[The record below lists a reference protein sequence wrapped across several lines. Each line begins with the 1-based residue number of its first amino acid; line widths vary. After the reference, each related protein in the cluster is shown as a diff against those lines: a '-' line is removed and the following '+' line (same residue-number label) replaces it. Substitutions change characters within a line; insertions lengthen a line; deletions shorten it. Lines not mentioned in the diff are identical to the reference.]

1 MKILKTSSPKD
12 IEPFVKKIQMP
23 VSNSHKGQ
31 NGKVLIIGGSQLFHS
46 ASLWSAEIA
55 SHFADMVHYASTEEN
70 DKIFLSL
77 KKKFRN
83 GIIVSRDQLEP
94 YIQED
99 DVILIGP
106 GLERNK
112 ETESLTEKV
121 MKMAT
126 NKQLVID
133 AGSLQMMNPKLLQK
147 LTKPAIV
154 TPHQQEFEKLFGVSV
169 GEMTDNE
176 KAEIV
181 RKSAEEYKCVVLM
194 KSITDFVSDGK
205 TVIQV
210 VGGNQGLTKGG
221 TGDILAGIVSGL
233 VAHSDQV
240 SACVCASYILKKT
253 ADQLFLGRGYWY
265 NNSDILDT
273 IPKVVNSIFI

>member
-1 MKILKTSSPKD
+1 MKIIQTANPGD
-12 IEPFVKKIQMP
+12 IMPFAEKIKLP
-23 VSNSHKGQ
+23 ISDSHKGQ

-46 ASLWSAEIA
+46 ASLWSAEVV
-55 SHFADMVHYASTEEN
+55 SHFADMVHYSSTEEN
-70 DKIFLSL
+70 NKIFLSL

-83 GIIVSRDQLEP
+83 GIIVSRDNLES

-106 GLERNK
+106 GLERIK
-112 ETESLTEKV
+112 ETENLTEKV
-121 MKMAT
+121 IKMAT

-133 AGSLQMMNPKLLQK
+133 AGSLQMMNPKLLKK

-154 TPHQQEFEKLFGVSV
+154 TPHQQEFEKLFGVAV
-169 GEMTDNE
+169 GDMTNDE
-176 KAEIV
+176 KAEMV

-205 TVIQV
+205 TVLQI

-233 VAHSDQV
+233 VAHSDPV

-273 IPKVVNSIFI
+273 IPKVVNSVFI